1 MQETKYEE
9 LNRRLDR
16 LEKVLESERTDELFG
31 GLIGKVN
38 ATKKDNDEIIKTIK
52 GVRGKLGGKYPMD
65 VKPTAIG
72 FGIYC
77 SFTVD
82 GDFYNL
88 VIGERAKDKIVV
100 ELYKDGS
107 KFPKAKV
114 KGLTLNAKKIRDAAI
129 ALLEKNFSKDELESM
144 EKASVTASEL
154 YDKQERERQ
163 AERDRMYAAKKSS
176 KKDDDE
182 KSYKIGGS
190 KKTQYS
196 RQDWVDINPQGNPWI
211 IDPGRL

>member
-38 ATKKDNDEIIKTIK
+38 ATKKDNDEVIKTIK

-65 VKPTAIG
+65 VKPTAVG

-163 AERDRMYAAKKSS
+163 AERDRMMAARKKSNKTS
-176 KKDDDE
+176 DE
-182 KSYKIGGS
+182 KSDKIGGS